1 MVGVEV
7 KTMKFGVQLYS
18 LRELAAREGA
28 EAVLRT
34 VAQAGYDGVEFAGF
48 YDKTPDE
55 MDALLKKY
63 NLEPV
68 SAHIGA
74 DSILPQMPYIDKL
87 KIGNIFIPWVAKET
101 FDDPEKFSSFC
112 SQVTDLKDL
121 LAKKGI
127 LFGYHNHAHEF
138 ENGQDRLERLLT
150 ALPWMKSELDV
161 FWATVAGLDP
171 VEYMKKLGDRLA
183 FVHIKEAAK
192 DALEQPQPIVGEGVV
207 DMRGVFEEMKCG
219 GIEWAVLEVEKYPC
233 GEAEYLC
240 RSLENMKKLAK

>member
-1 MVGVEV
+1 
-7 KTMKFGVQLYS
+7 MKFAVQLYS

-55 MDALLKKY
+55 MDELLKKY
-63 NLEPV
+63 KLEPV

-101 FDDPEKFSSFC
+101 FDDPEKFSAICLELSN
-112 SQVTDLKDL
+112 LKEVLD
-121 LAKKGI
+121 KRGI

-138 ENGQDRLERLLT
+138 EDGKDRLERLLT

-161 FWATVAGLDP
+161 FWATVAGLNP

-192 DALEQPQPIVGEGVV
+192 AALEEPQPIVGEGVV
-207 DMRGVFEEMKCG
+207 DMQGVFDEMKRG
-219 GIEWAVLEVEKYPC
+219 GVEWAVLEVEKYPC
-233 GEAEYLC
+233 GEAEYLR

>member
-1 MVGVEV
+1 
-7 KTMKFGVQLYS
+7 MKFGVQLYS

-101 FDDPEKFSSFC
+101 FDDPEKFSAFC
-112 SQVTDLKDL
+112 SQAADLKDQ

-138 ENGQDRLERLLT
+138 EDGQDRLERLLT

-161 FWATVAGLDP
+161 FWATVAGLNP
-171 VEYMKKLGDRLA
+171 VEYMKKLGD
-183 FVHIKEAAK
+183 
-192 DALEQPQPIVGEGVV
+192 QPQPIVGEGVV
-207 DMRGVFEEMKCG
+207 DMRGVFEEMKRG

>member
-1 MVGVEV
+1 
-7 KTMKFGVQLYS
+7 MKFGVQLYS

-112 SQVTDLKDL
+112 SQAADLKDNL
-121 LAKKGI
+121 LGE
-127 LFGYHNHAHEF
+127 G
-138 ENGQDRLERLLT
+138 
-150 ALPWMKSELDV
+150 LPV
-161 FWATVAGLDP
+161 AVATSFDGSV
-171 VEYMKKLGDRLA
+171 VLGDSYPVCADGHMTVTLSVDGKELGNWEITSVNDMLDSSIELISRYFTLKIGDCVILDFGMGNCELVIGSHLSA
-183 FVHIKEAAK
+183 VINGKESVNVKIK
-192 DALEQPQPIVGEGVV
+192 
-207 DMRGVFEEMKCG
+207 
-219 GIEWAVLEVEKYPC
+219 
-233 GEAEYLC
+233 
-240 RSLENMKKLAK
+240 